1 MYDRLILIAGHQTHN
16 LNILDSPTCF
26 VIRFF
31 QPLIPFHT
39 FSYTNLKVCIFLS
52 IKDALLDNLLY
63 FFHLFLIFQFCLIGI
78 YLLNHNNL
86 IHISVN
92 KGIRQKMLQFTL
104 DNTYFMKLFFCI
116 FSLYIFC
123 DGMKINNPVSIAF
136 FHSELCCRFSH
147 FFRTQ

>member
-1 MYDRLILIAGHQTHN
+1 MYYWLILITSHQADN
-16 LNILDSPTCF
+16 VYILDSLTCF

-31 QPLIPFHT
+31 QSLIPFHT

-52 IKDALLDNLLY
+52 IKDALLDNLFY

-92 KGIRQKMLQFTL
+92 KRIRQKIHQFTY
-104 DNTYFMKLFFCI
+104 DNTYFLKLFFCI
-116 FSLYIFC
+116 FSLCIFF

-136 FHSELCCRFSH
+136 FHSELWCRFSH

>member
-1 MYDRLILIAGHQTHN
+1 MYYWFILITGHQADN
-16 LNILDSPTCF
+16 VYILDSPTRF
-26 VIRFF
+26 AIRFF

-92 KGIRQKMLQFTL
+92 KRIRQKIHQFTH
-104 DNTYFMKLFFCI
+104 DNTYFVKLFFCI
-116 FSLYIFC
+116 FSLFIFC

-136 FHSELCCRFSH
+136 FHSELCCHFSH